1 MRETNGHRV
10 LILLAAG
17 LLFAASGCAVK
28 RIVSQWSNPDY
39 ANAARVF
46 KKIMVVGAI
55 EQEAIRRNLEDRFV
69 AALRAA
75 GVDALPSYRLV
86 ADPGKDIEG
95 SVKAAV
101 QSAGAD
107 GVLVTRLIRVEQRTD
122 ASPGDFP
129 PNFGF
134 GYYNWYYPGWYGAG
148 FYTPPS
154 YYQYPVY
161 YSETT
166 LYDAT
171 KNEIVW
177 TGTVRTIDPE
187 NANEAIAEYVTTVV
201 TALKDNQLLPGT
213 SPQGGL

>member
-1 MRETNGHRV
+1 
-10 LILLAAG
+10 
-17 LLFAASGCAVK
+17 
-28 RIVSQWSNPDY
+28 
-39 ANAARVF
+39 
-46 KKIMVVGAI
+46 
-55 EQEAIRRNLEDRFV
+55 
-69 AALRAA
+69 
-75 GVDALPSYRLV
+75 
-86 ADPGKDIEG
+86 
-95 SVKAAV
+95 V

-122 ASPGDFP
+122 ASPGDFQ

-166 LYDAT
+166 LSDAT
-171 KNEIVW
+171 RNEIVW

-201 TALKDNQLLPGT
+201 TALKDHQLLPGT